1 MSICKRKSDRGL
13 GEYFDSFPNRVS
25 CQRINGGIIFHWCR
39 KGVGHGMLTLRVTR
53 GKLEVDTECMN
64 AGFCAG
70 VVKQAIAEAE
80 TAGKKERAP

>member
-1 MSICKRKSDRGL
+1 
-13 GEYFDSFPNRVS
+13 
-25 CQRINGGIIFHWCR
+25 
-39 KGVGHGMLTLRVTR
+39 MLTLRVTR